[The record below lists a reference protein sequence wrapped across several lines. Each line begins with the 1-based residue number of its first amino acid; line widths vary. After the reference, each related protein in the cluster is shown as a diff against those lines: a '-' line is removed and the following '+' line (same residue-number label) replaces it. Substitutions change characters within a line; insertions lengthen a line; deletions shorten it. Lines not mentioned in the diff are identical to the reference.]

1 MFGKAYNSIGGKLN
15 VLSAMM
21 KGQKTKLTKMIFY
34 KKVIISSGDEFRD
47 DWMSYM
53 STSQKYTEFFKPVS
67 LLAICSK
74 VIERII
80 YKCSY

>member
-34 KKVIISSGDEFRD
+34 KKVIISSGDELRYD
-47 DWMSYM
+47 
-53 STSQKYTEFFKPVS
+53 
-67 LLAICSK
+67 
-74 VIERII
+74 
-80 YKCSY
+80 